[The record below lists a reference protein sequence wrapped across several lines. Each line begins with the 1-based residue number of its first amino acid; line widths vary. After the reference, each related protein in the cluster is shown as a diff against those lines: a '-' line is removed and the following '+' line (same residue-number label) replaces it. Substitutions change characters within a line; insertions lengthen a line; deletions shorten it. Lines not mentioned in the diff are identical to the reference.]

1 MLDDFALLLVDD
13 HPLFRDGLVAALRHR
28 EPGLRVQAVGNC
40 TETLALLAADRG
52 FDLVLLDYH
61 LPDMDGLRWAGRL
74 MRRHPDV
81 AVALMSGLDDASLSA
96 RAQQAGLCGF
106 FPKSLE
112 ISTLLEQLDRIAQ
125 GLPVFNPPAPVA
137 PPAGAHGLTPRQM
150 HVLQAMSRG
159 GSNND
164 IARALGLAPAT
175 VKKHLEAIFTRM
187 GATSRLQA
195 VVMARAWLDEGEPP
209 A

>member
-28 EPGLRVQAVGNC
+28 APGMRVQAVSNC
-40 TETLALLAADRG
+40 TETLALLAAG
-52 FDLVLLDYH
+52 GEFDLILLDYR
-61 LPDMDGLRWAGRL
+61 LPGVDGLRCAERL
-74 MRRHPDV
+74 MQRHPDV
-81 AVALMSGLDDASLSA
+81 AVALMSGLDDANLSV
-96 RAQQAGLCGF
+96 RAQQAGLCAF
-106 FPKSLE
+106 LPKSLE
-112 ISTLLEQLDRIAQ
+112 ISTLLEQLDRIAR
-125 GLPVFNPPAPVA
+125 GERVFNTPASGVA
-137 PPAGAHGLTPRQM
+137 HEGAHGLTRRQM
-150 HVLQAMSRG
+150 EVLQALGQG

-164 IARALGLAPAT
+164 IAHALGLAPAT

-195 VVMARAWLDEGEPP
+195 VVMARAWLGEEPP

>member
-1 MLDDFALLLVDD
+1 M
-13 HPLFRDGLVAALRHR
+13 
-28 EPGLRVQAVGNC
+28 
-40 TETLALLAADRG
+40 
-52 FDLVLLDYH
+52 
-61 LPDMDGLRWAGRL
+61 
-74 MRRHPDV
+74 
-81 AVALMSGLDDASLSA
+81 
-96 RAQQAGLCGF
+96 
-106 FPKSLE
+106 
-112 ISTLLEQLDRIAQ
+112 
-125 GLPVFNPPAPVA
+125 FNPPAPVA